1 MSNKYYCVSER
12 DTGAVNA
19 LRAIVTAFIWV
30 ILRGVGLLTDL
41 YLVAACRN
49 IQACSGFCDDLRCA
63 TVTTL
68 ACYFLKS
75 NL

>member
-41 YLVAACRN
+41 YLWLLVETFKPAQGFVTIYVARP
-49 IQACSGFCDDLRCA
+49 
-63 TVTTL
+63 
-68 ACYFLKS
+68 
-75 NL
+75 

>member
-19 LRAIVTAFIWV
+19 LRVIGRVFIWV

-41 YLVAACRN
+41 LTSCLLVETFKPA
-49 IQACSGFCDDLRCA
+49 QGF
-63 TVTTL
+63 VTIYVVRL
-68 ACYFLKS
+68 
-75 NL
+75 